1 MAVVKKP
8 QFLSSLRLAGQ
19 YIAEPVSLNVGPTV
33 QENLSLTSDLMRRIL
48 GQGGEL
54 VSPAERKRYPPAF
67 SASNWIVLSDSPERR
82 MVPSE
87 A

>member
-1 MAVVKKP
+1 MAAAKKP

-19 YIAEPVSLNVGPTV
+19 YIAEPVSLNVDPAI
-33 QENLSLTSDLMRRIL
+33 QENLSLTSDLMRKIL

-54 VSPAERKRYPPAF
+54 VSPAERKRYQPAF
-67 SASNWIVLSDSPERR
+67 FASNWIVLSNRPERR
-82 MVPSE
+82 MVPSK